1 MLTRANAIVAA
12 LLFGVVFVSY
22 AVSPVSQSA
31 DSFWVVPVMLNVLS
45 TGHTSLDGYPQLLR
59 EKEYHGVE
67 CVTADYRVVS
77 TSGPLGCPAGS
88 HYYYWYPIGTPFV
101 ALPLMVAADT
111 AMRILG
117 PPALRLAGA
126 HIGPVARA
134 FLQRDYLASHLLV
147 EVLLSSIITA
157 LSSVL
162 LFLTA
167 RLYLGVRGAI
177 VIALLFA
184 FGTSAWSTAS
194 RALWQ
199 HGPAMLM
206 LALALYLL
214 SLAANRPSLLSW
226 TAAPLVL
233 AYFIRPTS
241 SLSLALVG
249 AYVFLHHRERFWKW
263 LLLAAVTAAPFLA
276 YNLYIYHRPLQS
288 YFTLGLFLAPTAANL
303 GHILT
308 AFAGHVLSPSRGLF
322 IFSPFLLFSL
332 AGIWL
337 SFRRHWMTPLVY
349 YLAAALALHWIVISD
364 FLYWTAGHCYGPRL
378 FTDVLPLL
386 LFFLIPALLWLRLDD
401 PRRPISAAFYLCVL
415 VSVFIHYRGAAY
427 WAPYEWNGSQPQVT
441 AEHAWDWRDP
451 QFLRGV
457 FGTVP
462 PPEP

>member
-1 MLTRANAIVAA
+1 MPTRATATSAA

-22 AVSPVSQSA
+22 VLCPVAQSA
-31 DSFWVVPVMLNVLS
+31 DSFWTVPVMLSVLS
-45 TGHTSLDGYPQLLR
+45 TGHTALDEYPQLLR
-59 EKEYHGVE
+59 EKNYHGVE
-67 CVTADYRVVS
+67 CVTADYHVIP
-77 TSGPLGCPAGS
+77 TSGTHGCPAGS
-88 HYYYWYPIGTPFV
+88 HYYYWYPIATPLL
-101 ALPLMVAADT
+101 ALPLMAAADT
-111 AMRILG
+111 AVRIVG
-117 PPALRLAGA
+117 PAALHLAGA

-157 LSSVL
+157 LTTVL

-167 RLYLGVRGAI
+167 RLYLGVGGAI
-177 VIALLFA
+177 VLALVFA

-214 SLAANRPSLLSW
+214 SLAASRPALLPW
-226 TAAPLVL
+226 TAAPLML

-241 SLSLALVG
+241 SLVLALVG
-249 AYVFLHHRERFWKW
+249 AYMFIHHRDRFWKW
-263 LLLAAVTAAPFLA
+263 LLLAVVTAAPFLA
-276 YNLYIYHRPLQS
+276 YNLYVYHRPLQS
-288 YFTLGLFLAPTAANL
+288 YFTLGLFLAPTAGNM

-308 AFAGHVLSPSRGLF
+308 AFAGHILSPSRGLL

-349 YLAAALALHWIVISD
+349 YLAAALALHWIIISD
-364 FLYWTAGHCYGPRL
+364 FLYWTAGYCYGPRL
-378 FTDVLPLL
+378 FADVLPLF
-386 LFFLIPALLWLRLDD
+386 LFFLIPAFLWLRLDE
-401 PRRPISAAFYLCVL
+401 PRRLLSAAFYLCVL
-415 VSVFIHYRGAAY
+415 ISVLIHYRGAAY
-427 WAPYEWNGSQPQVT
+427 WAPYEWNASQPDMIQ
-441 AEHAWDWRDP
+441 HAWDWRDP

-457 FGTVP
+457 FSNLKK
-462 PPEP
+462 